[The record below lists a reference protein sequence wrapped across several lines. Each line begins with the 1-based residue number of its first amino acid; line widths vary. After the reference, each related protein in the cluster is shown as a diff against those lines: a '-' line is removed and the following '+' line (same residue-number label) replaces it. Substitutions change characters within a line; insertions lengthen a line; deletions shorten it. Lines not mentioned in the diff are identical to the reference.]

1 MIIGGQIPGRTIE
14 QNLTSEARDGF
25 AMSLEEC
32 LSSKTSR
39 AKRVTVL
46 RWSRRLGRQMAKPG
60 PQKYTE
66 SNKMISMDQKK
77 NISK

>member
-1 MIIGGQIPGRTIE
+1 MNCSDIYTIIIVGQIPGRTIE

-25 AMSLEEC
+25 AMVPEEC

-46 RWSRRLGRQMAKPG
+46 RCPG
-60 PQKYTE
+60 GWVR
-66 SNKMISMDQKK
+66 
-77 NISK
+77 